1 LDKNQY
7 FLKREV
13 QKVTS
18 QFPAKVVHGGI
29 IKRLRENKGGDY
41 IDFSASMNPFPPEV
55 HWEPDL
61 SLLAEYPDDSY
72 ERLKESLA
80 RIIRRNVDEICVG
93 NGSVEIIRSF
103 CHAIISPGDRVH
115 IRPPTFGEYGLSA
128 QIAGGVCSPEEHG
141 AVVRFLCNPNNPD
154 GRLVMK
160 KELEDILGLFKQN
173 REMLF
178 LDEAF
183 IELSDPGQSMI
194 HHRSPNLF
202 VLRSLTKSF
211 SVPGLRIGFGVG
223 DPALIETIETIRP
236 PWSVNAFA
244 EDFTLKALCHYGDL
258 EESRRRIHR
267 ERVWLEGEFDRLG
280 ISYLPSSTNFIL
292 MDLSR
297 DAGQVVGDLLKR
309 GILVRDCSSF
319 GLPTSIR
326 VAVRNRE
333 ENGRLVEALE
343 RCLH

>member
-1 LDKNQY
+1 VK
-7 FLKREV
+7 
-13 QKVTS
+13 S
-18 QFPAKVVHGGI
+18 QVPAKVVHGGI
-29 IKRLRENKGGDY
+29 IKRLREGKGGEY

-55 HWEPDL
+55 PWKPDL
-61 SLLAEYPDDSY
+61 SLLADYPDDSY

-80 RIIRRNVDEICVG
+80 RIIRRKVEEICVG

-103 CHAIISPGDRVH
+103 CHAVISPGDRVD
-115 IRPPTFGEYGLSA
+115 IRPPTFGEYALSA
-128 QIAGGVCSPEEHG
+128 EIAGGVCSSAENG

-154 GRLVMK
+154 GHLVMK
-160 KELEDILGLFKQN
+160 EELEDILARSERNKQ
-173 REMLF
+173 MLF

-194 HHRSPNLF
+194 HHPSPGLF

-223 DPALIETIETIRP
+223 DPALIEKIETIRP
-236 PWSVNAFA
+236 PWSLNAFA
-244 EDFTLKALCHYGDL
+244 EDFTLEALCHYGEL

-267 ERVWLEGEFDRLG
+267 ERVWLQGEFDRLG

-292 MDLSR
+292 MDLLR
-297 DAGQVVGDLLKR
+297 DAGQVAGDLLKR
-309 GILVRDCSSF
+309 GILVRDCTSF

-326 VAVRNRE
+326 VAVRSRE
-333 ENGRLVEALE
+333 ENVRLVEALE